1 MNSLNNKNIGKMIG
15 YIYRSNQK
23 NLSKALIPYN
33 IGPGQI
39 IFLKSIIENPGIS
52 QEKLSN
58 QLKFDKGTTARTV
71 KKLELESYIERNID
85 ERDRRAF
92 QLFPTQ
98 KGNLIYPIL
107 IEILESLNKK
117 LCSKLND
124 EEHELL
130 FQLLNKLDVSYFYH
144 SGVNEN
150 E

>member
-15 YIYRSNQK
+15 YIYRTNQK
-23 NLSKALIPYN
+23 NLAKALNPYN

-52 QEKLSN
+52 QEKLSS

-71 KKLELESYIERNID
+71 KKLEQENYIERHID

-92 QLFPTQ
+92 QLYPTQ
-98 KGNLIYPIL
+98 KGNEIYPIL
-107 IEILESLNKK
+107 IEVLQTLNKK
-117 LCSKLND
+117 LCSKLKD
-124 EEHELL
+124 DEHELL
-130 FQLLNKLDVSYFYH
+130 FQLLNKLDLNYFYQD
-144 SGVNEN
+144 GVNEY